1 MAEIEKNDSDDE
13 LSEEEKEWY
22 ACDVQNPF
30 IPGKSKCQ
38 KKKGQRSSTDEGIHH
53 YHL

>member
-1 MAEIEKNDSDDE
+1 MAETGKNDSDDE

-30 IPGKSKCQ
+30 IPGKIGVSEG
-38 KKKGQRSSTDEGIHH
+38 KGSMK
-53 YHL
+53 